1 MKLNKDQFMEQG
13 YLIIPGLFNPRKL
26 ETMRTSCEIALERQK
41 VIWARDREPGAP
53 PGGAYETANQPRLT
67 FRDHEIMDRE
77 TAPIIEDFWADEG
90 TLDIASQ
97 LLCNPEPNITQM
109 WMMVNPVSDHPGG
122 TGWHRDVHVHDM
134 APMEALANDFN
145 ENGPKYVQWNVALY
159 DDDVLWVVP
168 GSHKRIN
175 TITENNELRKDD
187 KNPISGGVPVKL
199 KAGDGVVYSNFLL
212 HWGSNYTTKKRRTLH
227 GGHAIFSS
235 YSDLNFIDSLMPSTQ
250 DIFTCDVRRSE
261 HKQNVTES
269 VLRSAIDK
277 DAEGYRRGL
286 ENLQPNVG
294 RHGKTALT
302 IYLSKIALHT
312 KILKDPE
319 FALEH
324 PKVVRNRPKSLHPI
338 TLNWGPEFSD
348 RFSNDESSILWQR
361 FKKLDS
367 LLQSETDDLEPG
379 YQGDHMKYVV
389 NKLPEGSDSES
400 VVRSWTHNN

>member
-13 YLIIPGLFNPRKL
+13 YLIIPGLFNPSKL
-26 ETMRTSCEIALERQK
+26 ESMRTSCEIALERQK

-109 WMMVNPVSDHPGG
+109 WIMVNPVSDHPGG

-145 ENGPKYVQWNVALY
+145 ENGPRYVQWNVALY

-168 GSHKRIN
+168 GSHNRIN
-175 TITENNELRKDD
+175 TTTENDELQKDD
-187 KNPISGGVPVKL
+187 KSPISGGVPVKL

-235 YSDLNFIDSLMPSTQ
+235 YSDLKFIDSLMPSTQ
-250 DIFTCDVRRSE
+250 DIFTCDIRRSE

-269 VLRSAIDK
+269 VLRAAMDK
-277 DAEGYRRGL
+277 DAEKYRGGL
-286 ENLQPNVG
+286 EDLQPGVG
-294 RHGKTALT
+294 PHGKTALT
-302 IYLSKIALHT
+302 IYLSKIALNT

-319 FALEH
+319 FALEY
-324 PKVVRNRPKSLHPI
+324 PKAIRNRAKGLSPI
-338 TLNWGPEFSD
+338 TLNWGPEFSS
-348 RFSNDESSILWQR
+348 RFSNNESLILWER
-361 FKKLDS
+361 FRKLDS

-379 YQGDHMKYVV
+379 YQGDHMKYIVS
-389 NKLPEGSDSES
+389 KLPEGADSES
-400 VVRSWTHNN
+400 VIRSWTHNN